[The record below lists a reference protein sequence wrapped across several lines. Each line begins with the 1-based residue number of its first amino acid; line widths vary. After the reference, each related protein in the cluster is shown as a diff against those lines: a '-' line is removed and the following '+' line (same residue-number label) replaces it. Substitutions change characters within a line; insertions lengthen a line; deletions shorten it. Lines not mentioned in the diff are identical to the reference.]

1 MIKTRK
7 FRGDLGALY
16 GGMFRFMCVCVCVCV
31 WAQKWIWYDLI
42 YMVLWKSRTL
52 ICWLC
57 FQFLE
62 SRWSNLWTWI
72 LPNTYRYFGLYDL
85 LLETLYRHFFC
96 YMLTLRIMSV
106 FTLLNKVCVPSVSHQ
121 FCNKRSTLPSWNY

>member
-16 GGMFRFMCVCVCVCV
+16 GGMFRFMCVCVCVCGHRSEFGM
-31 WAQKWIWYDLI
+31 IWFIWFYERAGLRYVGCVFNFWNLDDRIFELEYCRILI
-42 YMVLWKSRTL
+42 VISVCT
-52 ICWLC
+52 ICYW
-57 FQFLE
+57 
-62 SRWSNLWTWI
+62 R
-72 LPNTYRYFGLYDL
+72 LYVAI
-85 LLETLYRHFFC
+85 FFC